1 MFTFTFNLIGNFRI
15 AMLCLLT
22 VRQRTT
28 QIQFMLFDISPL
40 EIQLP
45 LRFLSRTR
53 FLTNLQCAA
62 HIVRYKEHQEYRIPF
77 YVVQLQETAKL
88 ISM

>member
-1 MFTFTFNLIGNFRI
+1 
-15 AMLCLLT
+15 
-22 VRQRTT
+22 
-28 QIQFMLFDISPL
+28 MLFDISPL

-62 HIVRYKEHQEYRIPF
+62 HIVRYEEHQEYRIPF
-77 YVVQLQETAKL
+77 YVVQFKDNKAYFNVKMQNC
-88 ISM
+88 